1 MGASW
6 GAVQVSE
13 SPEHKAKPPFDP
25 FAAEPTLDHSSK
37 WFWAMTLQAIVTSVC
52 LIGFWL
58 AQGHSMERTIR
69 LVLLIGIAS
78 TWSLALRTIRE
89 RLVELMR
96 HWHKASHGLLKKC
109 SESGR
114 HWISVP
120 LSQKNER
127 YIKDSIWKLRI
138 IAAGL
143 TIPFFVMPL
152 VFSFIAIV
160 HSVTDGPIVKEF
172 WAGIAM
178 VTMLGAAIVAGY
190 LHWVLLPKPIR
201 VSGFRRYFPQR
212 NRRRS

>member
-1 MGASW
+1 VDEKTEPTPKNPKG
-6 GAVQVSE
+6 
-13 SPEHKAKPPFDP
+13 FDP
-25 FAAEPTLDHSSK
+25 FAAEPTLNDSSK
-37 WFWAMTLQAIVTSVC
+37 WFWAMTLQAIITTVC
-52 LIGFWL
+52 LVGFWL

-120 LSQKNER
+120 CSQEKER
-127 YIKDSIWKLRI
+127 YIKSAIWKLRI

-143 TIPFFVMPL
+143 TIPFFVMPF
-152 VFSFIAIV
+152 VFSFVAII
-160 HSVTDGPIVKEF
+160 HSFTDGPILKEF
-172 WAGIAM
+172 WAGVAM
-178 VTMLGAAIVAGY
+178 VMMIGAAIVAGY
-190 LHWVLLPKPIR
+190 LHWVLLPKPVR
-201 VSGFRRYFPQR
+201 VTAFQRRYFPQR
-212 NRRRS
+212 NRRRF